1 MGFCEFLSESPLGN
15 VGLGVWQSGCAAS
28 RGFHVYKGAFAPLL
42 GFSLYRTSCTLPR
55 TYSSVSSNL
64 DPRPLS
70 LDSVPVL
77 ELRRYLSLVL
87 DSCPCP
93 RFACSWLDTWSP

>member
-1 MGFCEFLSESPLGN
+1 MSFCEFLSESPLGN
-15 VGLGVWQSGCAAS
+15 VGLDVWQSGCAAP

-42 GFSLYRTSCTLPR
+42 GFSLYRTSDTLLH
-55 TYSSVSSNL
+55 TQSSVSSNL

-77 ELRRYLSLVL
+77 ELRRYLSLGF